1 MSEIASPCAGRC
13 CLDVDNVCVGCYRSM
28 SEITEWSQ
36 ATESTKKMI
45 IDTAELRRKKLSNS
59 TDN

>member
-1 MSEIASPCAGRC
+1 MSEIASPCVGRC

-36 ATESTKKMI
+36 ATASTKKMI